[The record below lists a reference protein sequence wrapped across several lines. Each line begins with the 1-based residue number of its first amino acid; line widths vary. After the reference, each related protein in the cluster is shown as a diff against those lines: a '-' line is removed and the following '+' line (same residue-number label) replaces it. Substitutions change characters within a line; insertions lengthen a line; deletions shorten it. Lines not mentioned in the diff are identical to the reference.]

1 MNKICMKYYLCLS
14 RGLQMQADL
23 NARNVSSFYVYP
35 GSQCAHVSREY
46 VPFTAQAQVE
56 VIY

>member
-1 MNKICMKYYLCLS
+1 MHERLS
-14 RGLQMQADL
+14 LAVKTLQMQADL

-35 GSQCAHVSREY
+35 GSQFAHVSREY